1 MKTATFTAMG
11 SRIFIAVDTDDQSIF
26 SEALKAQQWFEEWE
40 QVLSRFRFSS
50 ELSEINRHPGTAI
63 GVSDTLAEVLLA
75 ARNAERLSEG
85 LVTPTML
92 NALTL
97 AGYDEDFESLLNRSA
112 AEFKLAL
119 TTPVKPGKVDFDE
132 HNQTLTL
139 PFGTAL
145 DFGGIAKGWAAHQT
159 MLRLSDYA
167 PVLVDAGGDIAV
179 SGLMQDGGQWPIGVA
194 NPFNQD
200 SNLALLMLPACGV
213 ATSGK
218 DYHRWLF
225 NGEMQ
230 HHIIDP
236 RSLRPAATD
245 VLTITVLAA
254 DVMAAETY
262 AKAAL
267 IQGSEAGVAWLEQ
280 LKGIGYLLVLE
291 DGSVIKNQ
299 VFYEKEW
306 KPECQTN

>member
-1 MKTATFTAMG
+1 MKTTLFSAMG
-11 SRIFIAVDTDDQSIF
+11 SKVFVAVDSAEQHVID
-26 SEALKAQQWFEEWE
+26 EAMKAQQWFEEWE

-50 ELSEINRHPGTAI
+50 ELSEINRHPGAAI
-63 GVSDTLAEVLLA
+63 KVSQTIAEVLLA

-97 AGYDEDFESLLNRSA
+97 AGYDEDFESLLRRSP
-112 AEFKLAL
+112 AEFKQAL
-119 TTPVKPGKVDFDE
+119 TTPVRPGKVDFDE

-139 PFGTAL
+139 PFGTTL

-159 MLRLSDYA
+159 MLRLSHYA

-179 SGLMQDGGQWPIGVA
+179 SGPMQDGGQWPIGVA
-194 NPFNQD
+194 NPFDQD
-200 SNLALLMLPACGV
+200 NNLALLMLSGGGV

-236 RSLRPAATD
+236 RSLRPATSD
-245 VLTITVLAA
+245 VLTITVVAE
-254 DVMAAETY
+254 DVMAAEAY

-267 IQGSEAGVAWLEQ
+267 IQGSEAGVAWLDRQ
-280 LKGIGYLLVLE
+280 KGVGYLLVLE

-299 VFYEKEW
+299 LFYEKEW
-306 KPECQTN
+306 KPECQTK

>member
-26 SEALKAQQWFEEWE
+26 SETLKAQQWFEEWE

-50 ELSEINRHPGTAI
+50 ELSEINRHPGTANR
-63 GVSDTLAEVLLA
+63 VSGTLAEVLLA
-75 ARNAERLSEG
+75 ARKAERLSEG

-119 TTPVKPGKVDFDE
+119 TTPVRPGKVDFDE

-159 MLRLSDYA
+159 MLRLSGYA

-179 SGLMQDGGQWPIGVA
+179 SGPMRDGGQWPIGVA

-200 SNLALLMLPACGV
+200 NNLALLMLPAGGV

-262 AKAAL
+262 AKSAL

-280 LKGIGYLLVLE
+280 QKVIGYLLVLE

-299 VFYEKEW
+299 LFYEKEW